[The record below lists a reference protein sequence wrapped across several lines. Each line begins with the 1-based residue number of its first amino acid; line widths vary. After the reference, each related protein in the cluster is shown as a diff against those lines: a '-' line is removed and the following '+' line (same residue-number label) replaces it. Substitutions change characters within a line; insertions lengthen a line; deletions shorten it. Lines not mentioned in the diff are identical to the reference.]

1 MRNFLLLRIPMD
13 IMPNQS
19 ESPSP
24 RVPEHTPS
32 SCNTRSDTPQEVPEF
47 GNLLSVV
54 DQDLNRPTASQVEPD
69 KATIELDELIQKTYA
84 TLEKD
89 CAQALHVPDK
99 TPLQALYE
107 NPDKARHDRIHAIFQ
122 EINYLTQTPPAAN
135 LSFEELHQ
143 SFEELHQCNKLI
155 DSIFQEFN
163 NLEKR
168 EKREKRLRARPQ
180 NNQEKDKAS
189 CELDNLFDN
198 LHQDLSHSIRQHPI
212 YATAHSAIEYD
223 EPLPK
228 DYDTHNDNAPHVVAM
243 RNHPALSSQYHI
255 VRELG
260 HGAQGTTWLA
270 RFKAN
275 DRYVAIKAL
284 SFESITQWKSTEL
297 FMREIETLKS
307 MRIKGTPQYI
317 DAIDAS
323 TCDKPYYFLVQT
335 LVPGKTLEDMLQEG
349 YVFSPE
355 DTSAIALAILPIL
368 NKMHTLV
375 PPIIHRDI
383 KPSNIMLTPSG
394 NIYLIDFGASMLHER
409 ALGGTTVAG
418 TAGYMAPEQCLGSSR
433 PESDIYSLGATLVH
447 LLTGKPPWQLTVT
460 SNMRL
465 LFKSNLPFNTPAELS
480 QLLEAMLDPMPDKR
494 LSNLPRL
501 MHFLNEYGMN
511 KKSRFFAES
520 VQKNEKIKSEDEL
533 SIISKDEFSL
543 FPLWEIPLFKYSN
556 AFHMAWGFSLFFLF
570 YFTLRESDAFACS
583 FLPAFAMVL
592 IYILVNIAILFI
604 YTYFYKKLLL
614 KNKIKNAKNRT

>member
-1 MRNFLLLRIPMD
+1 
-13 IMPNQS
+13 MPS
-19 ESPSP
+19 PSASPSP
-24 RVPEHTPS
+24 RDPDHTPS
-32 SCNTRSDTPQEVPEF
+32 SNNARSNAAEDVPEF
-47 GNLLSVV
+47 SNLLSAV
-54 DQDLNRPTASQVEPD
+54 DQELNRPTASQVEPD
-69 KATIELDELIQKTYA
+69 KPTIELDELIQKTYA
-84 TLEKD
+84 NLEKD
-89 CAQALHVPDK
+89 RAQALHVPD
-99 TPLQALYE
+99 TLLLQELHE
-107 NPDKARHDRIHAIFQ
+107 NQDKARRDRIDALSQ
-122 EINYLTQTPPAAN
+122 ELDNLTQTPPPAN
-135 LSFEELHQ
+135 LSFEEWHQ
-143 SFEELHQCNKLI
+143 RHKRIDALLQELNTLI
-155 DSIFQEFN
+155 
-163 NLEKR
+163 LEKQR
-168 EKREKRLRARPQ
+168 KRRLARIQ
-180 NNQEKDKAS
+180 NKQEKNKAS
-189 CELDNLFDN
+189 GELDNLFHN
-198 LHQDLSHSIRQHPI
+198 LYQDISHGVSQPPI
-212 YATAHSAIEYD
+212 DATARNAIEYD

-228 DYDTHNDNAPHVVAM
+228 DYDTHDDNAPHVVAM
-243 RNHPALSSQYHI
+243 RNHPAISPQYHI

-297 FMREIETLKS
+297 FRREIETLKS
-307 MRIKGTPQYI
+307 MRINGTPQYI

-323 TCDKPYYFLVQT
+323 TCEQPYYFLVQT
-335 LVPGKTLEDMLQEG
+335 LVPGKTLEDMLHDG

-355 DTSAIALAILPIL
+355 DTSVIALAILPIL

-465 LFKSNLPFNTPAELS
+465 LFKSNLPFDTPTELS

-494 LSNLPRL
+494 LSDLPRL
-501 MHFLNEYGMN
+501 THFLNEYGMN

-520 VQKNEKIKSEDEL
+520 VQKNEKIKSKDKF
-533 SIISKDEFSL
+533 SIISKDEFSI
-543 FPLWEIPLFKYSN
+543 FPLWEVPLFKYSN
-556 AFHMAWGFSLFFLF
+556 AFHMAWGFALLTLIYFLIKEPDVF
-570 YFTLRESDAFACS
+570 AFS
-583 FLPAFAMVL
+583 FLPAFAMIL
-592 IYILVNIAILFI
+592 LYLLVNIAILFI
-604 YTYFYKKLLL
+604 YTYYYKKLLL
-614 KNKIKNAKNRT
+614 KNKTKNAPKHT